1 MKKCPVCRKEMTIKE
16 KVMLRGEAK
25 TAFECTNCGLFFIE
39 ADKNPQDLIS
49 QSLAAEILGTKIQ
62 YVSQRIKL
70 GTLRGFSSA
79 LTTHKAVSRAE
90 VERLKEFLLKKKG
103 VNG

>member
-39 ADKNPQDLIS
+39 ADKIP
-49 QSLAAEILGTKIQ
+49 KI
-62 YVSQRIKL
+62 
-70 GTLRGFSSA
+70 
-79 LTTHKAVSRAE
+79 
-90 VERLKEFLLKKKG
+90 
-103 VNG
+103 